1 MQQVININGFKH
13 ITYLRDKS
21 LKECQQG
28 IKLTNKR
35 KQRARKV
42 RDKAEET
49 ALYIARKANIREA
62 RSEAQKM
69 TRLEARRIKREQAQ
83 TKGNFAE

>member
-1 MQQVININGFKH
+1 MQQIIEIKGFKH
-13 ITYLRDKS
+13 ITKLADRS
-21 LKECQQG
+21 EKECQQG
-28 IKLTNKR
+28 IKLTSKR

-62 RSEAQKM
+62 RSEAQRI
-69 TRLEARRIKREQAQ
+69 TRLEARRIKREQAK
-83 TKGNFAE
+83 TKGNFAQ

>member
-1 MQQVININGFKH
+1 MQQIININGFKH
-13 ITYLRDKS
+13 ITKLADRS
-21 LKECQQG
+21 EKECQQG

-35 KQRARKV
+35 KQRARIV

-62 RSEAQKM
+62 RSEAQRI
-69 TRLEARRIKREQAQ
+69 TRIEARRIKREQAQ
-83 TKGNFAE
+83 TKGNFAQ